1 MSLILAAQTGP
12 RRIQRCRT
20 PGWRLADVSINPL
33 GVVYVGRR
41 PGSRW
46 HNPFKVVAE
55 GRQWRVIDTEGRSSA
70 LRDDPQ
76 LAPDQHLARVMATRL
91 FELHTRPLGLYAYSD
106 GDLSALRAEL
116 AGRDL
121 MCWCPPPEPGEIDYC
136 HAAVLLRLANNAQ
149 HVDDRLT
156 TNTREITVPVLESKE
171 G

>member
-1 MSLILAAQTGP
+1 MSHALAVQTGP
-12 RRIQRCRT
+12 RRIQRCRA
-20 PGWRLADVSINPL
+20 PGWRLADVSTNPL

-55 GRQWRVIDTEGRSSA
+55 GRQWRAIDTGDRSAA
-70 LRDDPQ
+70 LRDEPQ
-76 LAPDQHLARVMATRL
+76 IAPAHYLARVMATRL
-91 FELHTRPLGLYAYSD
+91 FELHTGPLGLYAYSD
-106 GDLSALRAEL
+106 DDLSALRAEL

-156 TNTREITVPVLESKE
+156 ASTGGITVPVLESKK